1 MAVDAA
7 RSSPIQVALSC
18 ISFSLG
24 QGVKGKISGMMQRIE
39 FLSVTTQ
46 VAWNGS
52 GKGF

>member
-1 MAVDAA
+1 VAVDAA

-18 ISFSLG
+18 LSFSLG
-24 QGVKGKISGMMQRIE
+24 QGVNGKISGMMQRIE
-39 FLSVTTQ
+39 FLSVTTE